1 MCLRIL
7 TYTFVLISILF
18 VTHFITLM
26 FGITK
31 KMEPMHASS
40 YVSFSAAT
48 LLMYLIN
55 AGLILLMAP
64 LVSTKIIMAVF
75 ILLPFIIG
83 KFAIY
88 PNLKFFSVF
97 QILCVIMSGVYVLI
111 I

>member
-1 MCLRIL
+1 MCLKIL

-18 VTHFITLM
+18 VIHFITLM
-26 FGITK
+26 CGITK

-55 AGLILLMAP
+55 AGLILLMTP
-64 LVSTKIIMAVF
+64 LVSTKIIIAVF
-75 ILLPFIIG
+75 MALPFIIG
-83 KFAIY
+83 KLATY
-88 PNLKFFSVF
+88 PNLKYFSVF
-97 QILCVIMSGVYVLI
+97 QVLCVIMSAVYVLI